1 MPNFLSLNHIRNKAF
16 LAALTAVALLVSGL
30 ALAGQDAAS
39 NAGAATD
46 PARASARNAVVLGA
60 GGPMPEARCPDK
72 CFGLAIVTGMQ
83 TKVDGI
89 TNPYRVPF
97 NGEITAWK
105 LGLGKPDKAQRKFFQ
120 DRFGQR
126 PQAGLAVL
134 KKVRVNGKVRYLLRK
149 RSPLQGLNRVLGT
162 TASFKLAKPLKV
174 NKGNLVA
181 LTIPTW
187 APALAMPTGLT
198 KQGYSWRASR
208 DRSTCKKMI
217 SKKTSR
223 PQQGIGSKREY
234 GCRFDGEQLLYRVKV
249 RSR

>member
-1 MPNFLSLNHIRNKAF
+1 MLKSPSLHPVPVKAMLAF
-16 LAALTAVALLVSGL
+16 LLAIALTAAGLL
-30 ALAGQDAAS
+30 LAGRDSAS
-39 NAGAATD
+39 SAGATE
-46 PARASARNAVVLGA
+46 PAGASARQAVVLGA
-60 GGPMPEARCPDK
+60 GGPMPEARCPAK
-72 CFGLAIVTGMQ
+72 CFGLAIVTGIQ
-83 TKVDGI
+83 TKIDGM
-89 TNPYRVPF
+89 TSPYRVPF

-134 KKVRVNGKVRYLLRK
+134 KQVRVKGKVRYLLRK

-162 TASFKLAKPLKV
+162 NASFKLDKPIKV
-174 NKGNLVA
+174 AKGNIIA

-198 KQGYSWRASR
+198 DQGYSWRASR
-208 DRSTCKKMI
+208 ARSTCRKPI
-217 SKKTSR
+217 SRKTSR
-223 PQQGIGSKREY
+223 PQQGVGSKREY